1 FFFFSLFSTNPFYR
15 RHPPP
20 LSSFRLS
27 FPSPVLLPY
36 AGFAPP
42 SVHRPTTSSR
52 RQNLFPFFEIYFVCR
67 LRSSRDLVHSL
78 LCSQICSRQPR
89 RQDLLLSVVA
99 IDEIR
104 SYRSRQDIF
113 QVFVASFEI
122 CSSQPPLPRS
132 CSASSM
138 SKSCPEM
145 MIADFGEQGS

>member
-1 FFFFSLFSTNPFYR
+1 
-15 RHPPP
+15 
-20 LSSFRLS
+20 
-27 FPSPVLLPY
+27 
-36 AGFAPP
+36 
-42 SVHRPTTSSR
+42 
-52 RQNLFPFFEIYFVCR
+52 
-67 LRSSRDLVHSL
+67 RDLVHSL